1 MKPILPSSVSIISA
15 DKAPPGS
22 IKEGSRVF
30 VRVLARE
37 ASGRYTVSFAGQRFS
52 VASQRNLEKG
62 SSFSASVR
70 VRQGRVF
77 LVPLAEEK
85 TFAKKEAGVTH
96 FSSFASDKTGTLSS
110 LLHELGLPADT
121 LSFRLLSFFQ
131 ENAVQFDRHS
141 ALRARSLA
149 KRFPGREEAAAEASL
164 LLTEKGIEPDEAS
177 VAEILALWYGEYT
190 REKNNDGTQEKEPE
204 QFGSRKEDTPSLI
217 ESLYTDADHCLSL
230 PAGLL
235 SFLNQYKTG
244 ERHWVFLPFDYK
256 CGDCVSNGVIRLLF
270 DLGQKRTEKIIISAF
285 STVKDYFFVVYF
297 KRLSIGS
304 GERAADL
311 DFCINPSPSVLCIKD
326 FERLLQAVLPQGCNV
341 RYKPNLFG
349 TDGLANRCF
358 FSRVEAEA

>member
-37 ASGRYTVSFAGQRFS
+37 ASGRYTVSFAGQKFS
-52 VASQRNLEKG
+52 VASRRVMETGSAFKAVIRIEKG
-62 SSFSASVR
+62 QVL
-70 VRQGRVF
+70 
-77 LVPLAEEK
+77 LVPRTDEGGFSKK
-85 TFAKKEAGVTH
+85 TAGLTH

-121 LSFRLLSFFQ
+121 LSFRLVSFFQ

-190 REKNNDGTQEKEPE
+190 GEKNNGGTQEKEPE
-204 QFGSRKEDTPSLI
+204 QFVSRKEDTPSLI

-235 SFLNQYKTG
+235 SFLNHYKTG
-244 ERHWVFLPFDYK
+244 ERHWVFLPFEYN
-256 CGDCVSNGVIRLLF
+256 GRGFQFNGVIRLLF
-270 DLGQKRTEKIIISAF
+270 NLGQKRTEKIIISAF

-304 GERAADL
+304 EERVADM
-311 DFCINPSPSVLCIKD
+311 DFCINPAPSVSCIKD
-326 FERLLQAVLPQGCNV
+326 FERLLHAALPKGCDV
-341 RYKPNLFG
+341 RYKPNLFDTG
-349 TDGLANRCF
+349 GLVNQCV
-358 FSRVEAEA
+358 FSRVEEEA